1 MTDLPVQ
8 AEQAYQWMSV
18 STTIFSFIAMFFSV
32 YSAIELWRRR
42 RAYRENAARSI
53 RPSGF
58 ADLFARHSASSSA
71 NPFALSIN
79 LLPNQES
86 CRPDIE
92 RFYKDRGMSCPMLA
106 EVGRRGIGDP
116 ANDIAGLLDEIVAKR
131 TYLDEEVATEIHL
144 FFAGPLAAALHVG
157 AALDNWK
164 LVKVY
169 QMNRDRQYEYW
180 GVL

>member
-18 STTIFSFIAMFFSV
+18 STTAFSFIAMLFAF
-32 YSAIELWRRR
+32 YSAFALWKRR
-42 RAYRENAARSI
+42 RAYRQTAARSV
-53 RPSGF
+53 RPTGF
-58 ADLFARHSASSSA
+58 GDAFDRHLASKSA
-71 NPFALSIN
+71 NPYALSIN

-86 CRPDIE
+86 CRPEIE
-92 RFYKDRGMSCPMLA
+92 RFYRDQGLSCPPLA
-106 EVGRRGIGDP
+106 EVGRKGIQNPGQDL
-116 ANDIAGLLDEIVAKR
+116 AGLLDELVAKR
-131 TYLDEEVATEIHL
+131 TYLDEEVATEVHL
-144 FFAGPLAAALHVG
+144 FFAGPLGAALHVG